1 MEYIAR
7 WNERI
12 FSYCQQV
19 EQQMKEKEAKAEKKW
34 QLTALIDSMKD
45 IISRMEQGDVWE
57 PFDINTPEAI
67 TYQFTYP
74 NGKNGDI
81 DMYIANR
88 YGQVEQVD
96 AVQYSVSLPT
106 AHKEQI
112 LLLEY
117 IYAHSPH
124 NDIPRNELDQFLC
137 DYNLGH
143 RLRQYCDT
151 YLTLKEGYSSSE
163 TEAEKMRR
171 LNNEKIRS
179 KAMEVTNDYMQ
190 AIRCERNKVYAE
202 IVERGLAS
210 AQWVSEQKAYLIVKN
225 LYPDTIFQYHAEWL
239 GDQSLD
245 IYIPSRKIGIEYQG
259 KQHFERV
266 DFFGGD
272 EGLRQTLIRD
282 ESKRK
287 KCIDSGI
294 TLIEWRY
301 DAPLTEEYI
310 KDKISE
316 AGHQN

>member
-1 MEYIAR
+1 
-7 WNERI
+7 
-12 FSYCQQV
+12 
-19 EQQMKEKEAKAEKKW
+19 MKEKEAKAEKKR

-310 KDKISE
+310 KDRISE